1 MAISTRQILDS
12 LGDYLDGKLVD
23 QLVSN
28 GKVASATLLNS
39 ITHEV
44 RETLKGVEVVG
55 EMAMYGKYVT
65 EGRKVGA
72 KGVPIQVL
80 IDWIRLKKIESD
92 LTRSRNIAFAM
103 QKSIKERGI
112 KPFPFIENAIRE
124 SIVRIND
131 DVEEAFRE
139 KIEHELDIIFKIAA

>member
-1 MAISTRQILDS
+1 MISTKQILDS

-55 EMAMYGKYVT
+55 EMVMYGKYVT

-72 KGVPIQVL
+72 RGVPVQVL
-80 IDWIRLKKIESD
+80 MEWIRLKRIESD
-92 LTRSRNIAFAM
+92 LTKARSIAFAM
-103 QKSIKERGI
+103 QKTIKKRGI
-112 KPFPFIENAIRE
+112 KPFPFIENAIKE

-131 DVEEAFRE
+131 DVEEAMKD